1 MFVKTES
8 DGKDAMSN
16 KAGTSSVAKVI
27 LVFGYGKGKGEILR
41 VGQGRWFDSTVAE
54 CGLLFQVVH
63 TPTQALL
70 AHLPCA
76 NLSASSLR
84 GRSEK
89 THHRGCSGI
98 YTGAITDD
106 EQTLVTIRRSN
117 AYDLSCAGGWGRQ
130 TINLRPGWAAEWIQ
144 EQPG

>member
-8 DGKDAMSN
+8 NGKDEMSN

-27 LVFGYGKGKGEILR
+27 LVFGYGKSKGWDLER
-41 VGQGRWFDSTVAE
+41 VGQGRWFDSTIAE

-63 TPTQALL
+63 TPALALL

-76 NLSASSLR
+76 NLSAR

-89 THHRGCSGI
+89 THHRNCSVI
-98 YTGAITDD
+98 YTGAFTDD
-106 EQTLVTIRRSN
+106 GQTLVTIHRSN

-144 EQPG
+144 EPPG